1 MQRLVFIFILLSALT
16 GCSGRQNQNTDR
28 IKSNKYAQGFRL
40 IKNENITKL
49 SVFNPW
55 EKAENISVDYFLH
68 PKGSLLPDSLS
79 DQKVI
84 KTPVKRVVCLSTTHI
99 AFLNELDEIN
109 SIVGISGSQY
119 VSNPKLRKRI
129 EAGEVPDVGYGQ
141 NLNYEQIVSQQ
152 PDLVMVYGVGSEVTS
167 FTQKLE
173 EMGIPVILIAEY
185 LEENPL
191 GKAEWI
197 KFIGA
202 LFEKEKKAST
212 FFSQVEEEYLE
223 LKQLATGETNQPKV
237 LVGSP
242 YNDTWWVPGGNSYM
256 ANLIADAGGD
266 YLGKDNQS
274 NESFAISFENALV
287 WGSQAD
293 VWINMGNLSSKKE
306 ISDTDERFKNFN
318 VFNEGQIFNNI
329 KKLNPHGGNEFW
341 ESGTVNPHLVLR
353 DLIHIFHPNLIQEE
367 MIYYSEIK

>member
-1 MQRLVFIFILLSALT
+1 MQRLVFIFILFSTLT

-28 IKSNKYAQGFRL
+28 IKSNNYAQGFRL
-40 IKNENITKL
+40 IRNENITKL

-55 EKAENISVDYFLH
+55 EKAENISVDYYLH

-79 DQKVI
+79 NQKVI

-223 LKQLATGETNQPKV
+223 LKQLAAGETNQPKV

-306 ISDTDERFKNFN
+306 IRTADDRFKNFR
-318 VFNEGQIFNNI
+318 VFNEGRIYNNI
-329 KKLNPHGGNEFW
+329 KRLSPHGGNDFW
-341 ESGTVNPHLVLR
+341 ESGTVNPQLVLR

>member
-16 GCSGRQNQNTDR
+16 GCSGRQNQNTSR
-28 IKSNKYAQGFRL
+28 INSNKYAHGFQL

-55 EKAENISVDYFLH
+55 EKAENISVNYYLH
-68 PKGSLLPDSLS
+68 PKGTHLPDSLS
-79 DQKVI
+79 GQKI
-84 KTPVKRVVCLSTTHI
+84 IETPVKKVICLSTTHI

-152 PDLVMVYGVGSEVTS
+152 PDLVMVYGIGSEVTS
-167 FTQKLE
+167 YTQKLE

-202 LFEKEKKAST
+202 LFEKEKKANT
-212 FFSQVEEEYLE
+212 FFSLIENEYLN
-223 LKQLATGETNQPKV
+223 LKQLAAGETNQPKV
-237 LVGSP
+237 LVGAP

-256 ANLIADAGGD
+256 ANLITDAGGD

-274 NESFAISFENALV
+274 NESFAISFENALA
-287 WGSQAD
+287 WGSRAD
-293 VWINMGNLSSKKE
+293 VWINIGNLSSKKE
-306 ISDTDERFKNFN
+306 IRATDERFENFK
-318 VFNEGQIFNNI
+318 VFNEGRLFNNV

-341 ESGTVNPHLVLR
+341 ESGTVHPHLILR
-353 DLIHIFHPNLIQEE
+353 DLINIFHPGLIQEE
-367 MIYYSEIK
+367 MVYYSEIK

>member
-28 IKSNKYAQGFRL
+28 IKSNKYAHGFRVT
-40 IKNENITKL
+40 KNENITKL

-55 EKAENISVDYFLH
+55 EKAENISVDYYLH

-79 DQKVI
+79 DKKII

-129 EAGEVPDVGYGQ
+129 ESGEVPDVGYGQ

-167 FTQKLE
+167 YTQKLE

-202 LFEKEKKAST
+202 LFEKEKKANT
-212 FFSQVEEEYLE
+212 FFSQVEKEYLA
-223 LKQLATGETNQPKV
+223 LKQLAAGETNQPKV
-237 LVGSP
+237 LVGAP
-242 YNDTWWVPGGNSYM
+242 YNVTWWVPGGNSYM

-306 ISDTDERFKNFN
+306 IRDTDERFENFN
-318 VFNEGQIFNNI
+318 VFNEGRLFNNI
-329 KKLNPHGGNEFW
+329 KKLHPHGGNEFW

-353 DLIHIFHPNLIQEE
+353 DLIHIFHPKLIQEE
-367 MIYYSEIK
+367 LIYYSEIK